1 MIQLSFGFG
10 GIEAEFWRLLFV
22 MTRIGAAMLAAP
34 FFGAANVPPQIRV
47 IATGALAVMVCA
59 WTPVAAPPALFSAQ
73 GILITLGEL
82 LIGLALGFVLQLA
95 FAAPVIA
102 AEVIGGAMGMSM
114 ATSVDP
120 GSGAQSPALG
130 QYFAVVLT
138 LIFFG
143 VGGHLHWLA
152 LVTDSYRVFPPGQ
165 VLSDSGLGPERLAE
179 IAGFAAQM
187 FTAAV
192 VIALPVTLILLLVQ
206 LVTGVLSR
214 SAPALNLFALGL
226 PAGVLAGLAALIIA
240 APLISDQL
248 TDLSAEAIA
257 HAGKVIAR

>member
-1 MIQLSFGFG
+1 MIALSFGFG
-10 GIEAEFWRLLFV
+10 AVEAEFWRLLFV

-34 FFGAANVPPQIRV
+34 FFGAGNVPPQVRV
-47 IATGALAVMVCA
+47 LATGAIAVLVCA
-59 WTPVAAPPALFSAQ
+59 WTPVAAPAALFSAQ
-73 GILITLGEL
+73 GILITAGEL

-95 FAAPVIA
+95 FAAPTIA

-120 GSGAQSPALG
+120 HSGAHSPALG
-130 QYFAVVLT
+130 QYFAVTLT
-138 LIFFG
+138 LLFFA

-152 LVTDSYRVFPPGQ
+152 LVTESYRVFPPGETW
-165 VLSDSGLGPERLAE
+165 LGPERLAE
-179 IAGFAAQM
+179 IAGFAASM
-187 FTAAV
+187 FAAAV
-192 VIALPVTLILLLVQ
+192 AIALPVTLILLLVQ

-240 APLISDQL
+240 APLITDQL
-248 TDLSAEAIA
+248 TDLSAQAIA
-257 HAGKVIAR
+257 SAGKVISR